1 MSGATAVAG
10 GLRAPRLRDGDRVLL
25 VAGAGIALSLLA
37 ARAGG
42 LGDSAVAQ
50 NFVVVF
56 TAIVVEA
63 LPFVLLGA
71 LVSALLEALVPDRA
85 FARVARLPVGLQV
98 PGAMTA
104 ALAFP
109 VCECGSVPVARR
121 LILRGVDPAAGVAF
135 MLAAPIVNPIVI
147 ASTAVAYQ
155 GEHQAQMVAGR
166 LLLGLTLAAVV
177 ALVVGRGAASRLRSD
192 AGGCSAHAHGGRR
205 VRRVADHLA
214 ADVLFM
220 GRFVVAGAALAAALQ
235 TAVPQ
240 SAFSGLLG
248 SPPVSAV
255 AMMGLAFVLSLCSEA
270 DAFVAI
276 SFGHFPLSS
285 QLAFLTFGPVLDIK
299 LALLYAGTF
308 GRAFLLDVALT
319 AGAVTVAGAM
329 AFDLLVT

>member
-1 MSGATAVAG
+1 VSGLASAAG
-10 GLRAPRLRDGDRVLL
+10 GVAPRLRDADRVLL
-25 VAGAGIALSLLA
+25 VLAAGVAASLLL
-37 ARAGG
+37 ARLAGV
-42 LGDSAVAQ
+42 GDSAVAQ

-71 LVSALLEALVPDRA
+71 LVSALLEVVVPDRA
-85 FARVARLPVGLQV
+85 FARLARLPASLQV
-98 PGAMTA
+98 PSAVAG

-121 LILRGVDPAAGVAF
+121 LILRGMHPAAGVAF
-135 MLAAPIVNPIVI
+135 MLAAPIVNPVVV

-155 GEHQAQMVAGR
+155 GNHQVEMVAGR
-166 LLLGLTLAAVV
+166 LVLGLGLAVV
-177 ALVVGRGAASRLRSD
+177 VGWVIGHNGAGQLLNPRGASHHHSPE
-192 AGGCSAHAHGGRR
+192 GGRA
-205 VRRVADHLA
+205 RRVVEHLA
-214 ADVLFM
+214 GDVLFM

-248 SPPVSAV
+248 SAPVSAV
-255 AMMGLAFVLSLCSEA
+255 AMMGLALLLSLCSEA

-285 QLAFLTFGPVLDIK
+285 QLAFLVFGPVLDLK

-308 GRAFLLDVALT
+308 GKAFLLDVAL
-319 AGAVTVAGAM
+319 ASAAVTVVGAM
-329 AFDLLVT
+329 VFDLLIT